1 MELVVEHGA
10 NQGERFPISQR
21 QFTIGRGR
29 QCDVTLP
36 DARLSQCH
44 TEIRWQDGAWIV
56 YDLNSANGIWIN
68 RRRLNGPYQLRP
80 GDQLGVGR
88 TILSFSRLDPPLEMR
103 SGMGSG
109 IGAGIGIK
117 SGAPQLPAA
126 PVRDVGGPV
135 VLALNGLTALGA
147 LMLIVS
153 ALLNWFSYTLPIVRI
168 EKYIHGVDFLIG
180 RVVLVGGIIAL
191 LLALGELLLRL
202 LLRSAARSSRNLAAY
217 VRWIPWAY
225 VAVGGALIGLSVAQV
240 IRYNQEAR
248 TELLLGLTIEDI
260 AALIGLSLSPEPGIF
275 IAGAGLVLL
284 LIGAVGQIAMRKFSA
299 RSR

>member
-1 MELVVEHGA
+1 MSMELVIEHGA
-10 NQGERFPISQR
+10 TQGERFPISQQR
-21 QFTIGRGR
+21 FTIGRGR
-29 QCDVTLP
+29 QCDVILP
-36 DARLSQCH
+36 DTRVSQCH
-44 TEIRWQDGAWIV
+44 TEIRWQDGAWVV
-56 YDLNSANGIWIN
+56 YDLNSANGTWIN

-88 TILSFSRLDPPLEMR
+88 TILSFSSLDPPLE
-103 SGMGSG
+103 MGSG
-109 IGAGIGIK
+109 IGAGIGMK

-147 LMLIVS
+147 LMLIIS

-168 EKYIHGVDFLIG
+168 EKHIRGVDFLIG

-225 VAVGGALIGLSVAQV
+225 VADSGALIGLSVAQV
-240 IRYNQEAR
+240 IQYNQEAR

-260 AALIGLSLSPEPGIF
+260 VEFVGLSLSPEPGIF
-275 IAGAGLVLL
+275 VAGAGFSLL
-284 LIGAVGQIAMRKFSA
+284 LIGAIGQLAMRKSA
-299 RSR
+299 V